1 LRVYVP
7 ERQYLEPKH
16 LIDYALH
23 RLGKLIICSR
33 KRTTYWAEGLAIHTA
48 VNSRIQPSTQF
59 TQELAI

>member
-7 ERQYLEPKH
+7 ESQYLEPKY
-16 LIDYALH
+16 LIDALQ
-23 RLGKLIICSR
+23 RLQILIICSR